1 VSGRV
6 ALVTGA
12 AGGIGRGIAERLA
25 ADGAAVA
32 IADVDPAGAELAA
45 ELRAAGHDAVFGA
58 VDVGDA
64 DQVEAFVARVDGEL
78 GPIDVLVNNA
88 AVSLGQSF
96 LQTSWDTWARTLRVN
111 LSGAFLCGQAV
122 ARRMAARGTGG
133 RIVNI
138 GSTNSFTAERG
149 HASYVASKGGIAM
162 LTRAMAVD
170 LAPDGILVN
179 AVAPGPVRTEAT
191 APVFDSEDYR
201 RALAHGVP
209 LARAGR
215 PAEIAGIVAFLVSDD
230 ASYMTGSFVVAD
242 GGWLS
247 YLRTD

>member
-1 VSGRV
+1 MDGV

-12 AGGIGRGIAERLA
+12 AHGIGRAIAERLA
-25 ADGAAVA
+25 AEGARVA
-32 IADVDPAGAELAA
+32 IADCDPAGEEVAA
-45 ELRAAGHDAVFGA
+45 ALRAAGHQARSGA

-64 DQVEAFVARVDGEL
+64 WQVEAFVAEVESEL
-78 GPIDVLVNNA
+78 GPVDLLVNNA

-96 LQTSWDTWARTLRVN
+96 LDTSWETWERTLRVN
-111 LSGAFLCGQAV
+111 LSGAFLCAQAV
-122 ARRMAARGTGG
+122 ARRMVERGAGG

-149 HASYVASKGGIAM
+149 QASYVTSKGGLAM

-170 LAPDGILVN
+170 LAPHGILVN
-179 AVAPGPVRTEAT
+179 AVVPGPIRTEAT
-191 APVFDSEDYR
+191 AAVFDTEDYAS
-201 RALAHGVP
+201 ALAHGVP

-215 PAEIAGIVAFLVSDD
+215 PAEIAGIVAFLASAD
-230 ASYMTGSFVVAD
+230 ASYMTGSFLVAD

>member
-1 VSGRV
+1 VIGTV

-12 AGGIGRGIAERLA
+12 AGGIGRSVAERLA
-25 ADGAAVA
+25 ADGARVA
-32 IADVDPAGAELAA
+32 IADVDPAGQEVAA
-45 ELRAAGHDAVFGA
+45 ALRASGHEALFGA

-64 DQVEAFVARVDGEL
+64 GQVEAFVARVDAEL

-96 LQTSWDTWARTLRVN
+96 LETSWETWDRTLRVN

-122 ARRMAARGTGG
+122 ARRMVARGTGG

-170 LAPDGILVN
+170 LAPHGILVN
-179 AVAPGPVRTEAT
+179 AVAPGPIRTEAT
-191 APVFDSEDYR
+191 ADAFDADEYR
-201 RALAHGVP
+201 AALAHGVP

-215 PAEIAGIVAFLVSDD
+215 PAEIAGIVSFLASND
-230 ASYMTGSFVVAD
+230 ASYMTGSFVIAD